1 MKKKYL
7 AIISFLTIL
16 SFNKNIYAFDVNNY
30 KDKSLCGNY
39 EVAGFHS
46 DGVIDPVYC
55 TSSYDEAKSLMENNG
70 ARDLAIMTKV
80 NGKTK
85 IIDVNYGLVRLN
97 MHQNNVNTYIYDNS
111 NLTNQYKWQE
121 FYFNGSY
128 GEDGGFLGTSHD
140 SGQWSA
146 HIRIADTTGWVGEK
160 IMNLFQLLG

>member
-1 MKKKYL
+1 
-7 AIISFLTIL
+7 
-16 SFNKNIYAFDVNNY
+16 
-30 KDKSLCGNY
+30 
-39 EVAGFHS
+39 
-46 DGVIDPVYC
+46 
-55 TSSYDEAKSLMENNG
+55 MENNG

-111 NLTNQYKWQE
+111 NLTNQYKWQK

-140 SGQWSA
+140 SGQWAA

-160 IMNLFQLLG
+160 DYEVAVPILLTLNQFLIMKYLILLFLIQPKLKEQLDQNQQC